1 MAEKI
6 DQYLKNKK
14 FQSIVLIAKKGKILF
29 TKGYGLADTV
39 IYLIAQPH
47 SETFTAVAIMQ
58 LEEKGLLNLDNPISQ
73 YFPDFPN
80 GGSIQIS
87 HLLSKSFPS

>member
-1 MAEKI
+1 MQRKVKF
-6 DQYLKNKK
+6 YLQK
-14 FQSIVLIAKKGKILF
+14 V
-29 TKGYGLADTV
+29 TV
-39 IYLIAQPH
+39 WQTLIYLIAQPH

>member
-6 DQYLKNKK
+6 DQYLKNKNFKVSFLLQRKVK
-14 FQSIVLIAKKGKILF
+14 FYLQKV
-29 TKGYGLADTV
+29 TV
-39 IYLIAQPH
+39 WQTLIYLIAQPH